1 MADLVL
7 RNGVPVRMDM
17 PRVGIIPA
25 GARMSRAVI
34 TVAQPDNRQTAAVEV
49 RIERRDRNRTALPR
63 TARIA
68 LRITVRIVRIPP
80 APPETP
86 PGTIAMPAVV
96 IAVENMTAHAVA
108 RWKRG
113 CVHNARTAVR
123 RGMPRCVAA
132 SSARLRTAHGM
143 PRCGNGSSVQTP
155 TRRGMPR
162 CVAAN
167 KGRGV
172 RNIVKPMDTVSRGRR
187 MRPAIAIP
195 ATNRQIAVVR
205 KHRLARGAVMPA
217 NNIVNR
223 SSPRNSRPV
232 IRSTSMSEAAAGRFM
247 PLAVLKVGL
256 ISRDSSIGASS
267 CSWASRVF

>member
-1 MADLVL
+1 
-7 RNGVPVRMDM
+7 M

-132 SSARLRTAHGM
+132 
-143 PRCGNGSSVQTP
+143 
-155 TRRGMPR
+155 
-162 CVAAN
+162 N

-195 ATNRQIAVVR
+195 ATNRQIAVSRRRQPV
-205 KHRLARGAVMPA
+205 RGAVMRA
-217 NNIVNR
+217 SNIANR
-223 SSPRNSRPV
+223 SNPRNSHRV
-232 IRSTSMSEAAAGRFM
+232 IRSTAMWEAAAVRFTL
-247 PLAVLKVGL
+247 LALRRADW
-256 ISRDSSIGASS
+256 ISQASSIGASS
-267 CSWASRVF
+267 CLWALRVF

>member
-1 MADLVL
+1 MADRVL

-195 ATNRQIAVVR
+195 ATNRQIAVSRRRQPV
-205 KHRLARGAVMPA
+205 RGAVMRA
-217 NNIVNR
+217 SNIANR
-223 SSPRNSRPV
+223 SNPRNSHRV
-232 IRSTSMSEAAAGRFM
+232 IRSIAMWEAAAVRFTL
-247 PLAVLKVGL
+247 LALRRADW
-256 ISRDSSIGASS
+256 ISQASSIGASS
-267 CSWASRVF
+267 CLWALRVF